1 MEFLAKEIKEPLY
14 FSMPEVS
21 AIKGL
26 YRKKGPIYP
35 VLGGWGLRWDSGDI
49 QGLLV

>member
-1 MEFLAKEIKEPLY
+1 LTSLEFLAKEIKKSSYLPIDEA
-14 FSMPEVS
+14 S

-26 YRKKGPIYP
+26 TRKKGPIYP

-49 QGLLV
+49 